1 MNADGEQSD
10 IRELDRRNGDGF
22 EVTLLWS
29 SRTGNVFVA
38 VDDPRTGE
46 SFHFAVDPSD
56 ALDAFRHP
64 YAYSRRAN
72 RPGTVQPERS
82 AVPARRND

>member
-1 MNADGEQSD
+1 MDVDGDQSD

-29 SRTGNVFVA
+29 SRTGNVFLA
-38 VDDPRTGE
+38 VEDARGE
-46 SFHFAVDPSD
+46 SFHFAVDPSA

-64 YAYSRRAN
+64 YAYSRQAK
-72 RPGTVQPERS
+72 RPPTSRPERG
-82 AVPARRND
+82 AVSARRHE